1 MAKFYYTIGE
11 VCNLLE
17 LKAHVLRYW
26 EKEFP
31 QLNPRKVTGRN
42 RRYNQDD
49 INLIKKIKYMLHTQR
64 FTIEGV
70 RQKLKEMNKDNDQME
85 LIFHDERSA
94 RKKRIVQELQAVKKL
109 LEIRS

>member
-1 MAKFYYTIGE
+1 MAKYYYTISE
-11 VCNLLE
+11 VCNLVD

-31 QLNPRKVTGRN
+31 QLNPRKVIGRN

-49 INLIKKIKYMLHTQR
+49 IGLIRKIKYMLYTQR

-70 RQKLKEMNKDNDQME
+70 RQKLKDFDKDNDQME
-85 LIFHDERSA
+85 IIFIDERSE
-94 RKKRIVQELQAVKKL
+94 RKQKIIKELQEVKELLKL
-109 LEIRS
+109 